1 MNKNIS
7 VNVVMRYI
15 SFVLMCILGMFSP
28 NLASAE
34 QDSLIVLTSA
44 DNPPYEFVKHGG
56 IVGFDIDLIKRV
68 ADKIG
73 VSVSIKDVPFNS
85 IVPSIISGRCD
96 MAIAALT
103 PTEDRCENVDFSIPY
118 QENVSAIVLVN
129 DGEFSN
135 MRGSNVVFPV
145 DILEG
150 KTVGVQLGT
159 HHEADIRDANIRDIK
174 IKRYDNIGP
183 MVFEMLKS
191 ASGKGDMY
199 AFIIGISEA
208 KEIVKK
214 HKELCQFPLKFS
226 DFFAIA
232 LPKNSPYREKI
243 NQALRELEKDGELE
257 ALEAKWNINR

>member
-1 MNKNIS
+1 
-7 VNVVMRYI
+7 
-15 SFVLMCILGMFSP
+15 MC
-28 NLASAE
+28 
-34 QDSLIVLTSA
+34 
-44 DNPPYEFVKHGG
+44 
-56 IVGFDIDLIKRV
+56 FDIDLIKRV

-191 ASGKGDMY
+191 AS
-199 AFIIGISEA
+199 EHC
-208 KEIVKK
+208 V
-214 HKELCQFPLKFS
+214 
-226 DFFAIA
+226 
-232 LPKNSPYREKI
+232 N
-243 NQALRELEKDGELE
+243 
-257 ALEAKWNINR
+257 